1 MSNRWQ
7 LKNGFH
13 CYKVLGNLG
22 NASETVVK
30 TILGLLEN
38 NEHNLVVH
46 HNVVKALSKLGNAS
60 EALV

>member
-1 MSNRWQ
+1 M
-7 LKNGFH
+7 
-13 CYKVLGNLG
+13 
-22 NASETVVK
+22 VK